1 MPCVVV
7 GAVVAA
13 PIVGPRLPLAEAHE
27 RFDLRRYQVPP
38 FDPLAVPS
46 PLVQLKASLKDE
58 RKDDV
63 VFTVEGDTEVERWP
77 VAVLTDYDG
86 VVWTVADPDRHPDA
100 AEFVPVDTQLPELDD
115 ELPEGARDRRAHRR
129 DQRPRRV
136 LPPHRRDA
144 DRGSSSTT
152 TPTRG

>member
-1 MPCVVV
+1 M

-13 PIVGPRLPLAEAHE
+13 PMVGPRLPLAEAHE

-58 RKDDV
+58 RKEDV

-115 ELPEGARDRRAHRR
+115 ELPEGTRTVEHPSRSTISA
-129 DQRPRRV
+129 
-136 LPPHRRDA
+136 
-144 DRGSSSTT
+144 GSSSPPPGRRPGSTST
-152 TPTRG
+152 RTPTRG